1 MYATTTPEFNPL
13 ELYAPAIPIPAPI
26 GSTFSFLCRYAGYEA
41 QIVVDFD
48 SPAVTVCQ
56 NANNAG
62 PISDAVTIT

>member
-1 MYATTTPEFNPL
+1 MFATPTPEFNPL
-13 ELYAPAIPIPAPI
+13 EPFSPAIPIPAPI
-26 GSTFSFLCRYAGYEA
+26 GSTFTLLCRFAGFEA

-62 PISDAVTIT
+62 PISDSVQIT